1 VKDKTVEPNKTIVC
15 IKPVVLSGSGAKV
28 RSAESYGLNPFDRP
42 ALEVALQ
49 LREKRGGTVTV
60 LAMGPEPSSF
70 VLNEAMAM
78 GADAGIL
85 LSDRALAGSD
95 TLATSTALG
104 TAIQHLSPFDLVLF
118 GTRSSDS
125 DTGHVG
131 PQTAV
136 LLNLPLVTGV
146 YAVDT
151 LGNGLRV
158 ERRIDDFRETYQL
171 PFPAVL
177 TVRHGSVRPRDIGLL
192 EMASAFEEKEL
203 VKWSLKDLG
212 LSPEDVGDAGS
223 GTAVISLS
231 KVQRAKTCEFL
242 SGSKEEQVEELLSRL
257 LSSGLL

>member
-1 VKDKTVEPNKTIVC
+1 VKNKAMESNKTIVC
-15 IKPVVLSGSGAKV
+15 IKPVVLSASGAKA
-28 RSAESYGLNPFDRP
+28 RSADSYGLNPFDRP

-49 LREKRGGTVTV
+49 LKQKRGGTVTV
-60 LAMGPEPSSF
+60 LAMGPKPSAF

-78 GADAGIL
+78 GADAGVL
-85 LSDRALAGSD
+85 LCDPALAGSD

-104 TAIQHLSPFDLVLF
+104 TAIQHLSPFDLILF

-136 LLNLPLVTGV
+136 LLDLPLVTGV
-146 YAVDT
+146 CAVET
-151 LGNGLRV
+151 LENGLRV
-158 ERRIDDFRETYQL
+158 ERRIDDFRETYEL

-177 TVRHGSVRPRDIGLL
+177 TIQPGSVRPRDIGLL
-192 EMASAFEEKEL
+192 EMAPAFEEKEL
-203 VKWSLKDLG
+203 IKWSLKDLG
-212 LSPEDVGDAGS
+212 LSPGRVGEPGS
-223 GTAVISLS
+223 ATAVISLS
-231 KVQRAKTCEFL
+231 KVQRTKTCDFL